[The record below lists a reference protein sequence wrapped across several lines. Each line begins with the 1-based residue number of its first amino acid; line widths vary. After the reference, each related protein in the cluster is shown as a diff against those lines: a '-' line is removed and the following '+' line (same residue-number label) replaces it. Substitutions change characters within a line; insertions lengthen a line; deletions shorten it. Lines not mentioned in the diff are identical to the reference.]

1 MKISLTDIWLYIIGK
16 DNSKGKFIAIASNIM
31 ISGRAIEIRIQIK
44 RKKYIKKEKRLRAKS
59 TIKRCPKN
67 YD

>member
-31 ISGRAIEIRIQIK
+31 ISGRAIEIRI
-44 RKKYIKKEKRLRAKS
+44 
-59 TIKRCPKN
+59 
-67 YD
+67 